1 MRRGYVFWAVGLLVF
16 FIIVYV
22 LRGMLLPFVAGL
34 AVAYFIDPVCD
45 WLEEHKLSRN
55 LATVIVTVV
64 FFLLLVS
71 VVVLVLPIVLSQLNG
86 LIAGLPGYYAAVQSK
101 LVSLLEVVQAQVAPG
116 AQERVRELISEFN
129 GNLGSFMTNLAQ
141 RLVSGG
147 VALFNL
153 LSLLVITPIVS
164 FYLLRDWDRLVAR
177 IDALLPRHHAETI
190 RELVRE
196 IDRRVAGFI
205 RGQLNVCLILGTLYA
220 TALSIVGLE
229 FGLVVGM
236 LAGIVSFIPFVG
248 SVLGF
253 VVSVGLA
260 IAQFGE
266 IHMIAIVAGIFA
278 AGQVLEGNFL
288 TPKLVGERI
297 GLHPVWVMFALLA
310 FGSLFGFVGVLLAVP
325 LAAVTGVMVSFALR
339 QYLSS
344 SYFTGRDDDTGRE
357 GA

>member
-1 MRRGYVFWAVGLLVF
+1 MQF
-16 FIIVYV
+16 
-22 LRGMLLPFVAGL
+22 
-34 AVAYFIDPVCD
+34 
-45 WLEEHKLSRN
+45 
-55 LATVIVTVV
+55 
-64 FFLLLVS
+64 
-71 VVVLVLPIVLSQLNG
+71 
-86 LIAGLPGYYAAVQSK
+86 
-101 LVSLLEVVQAQVAPG
+101 
-116 AQERVRELISEFN
+116 
-129 GNLGSFMTNLAQ
+129 
-141 RLVSGG
+141 
-147 VALFNL
+147 
-153 LSLLVITPIVS
+153 
-164 FYLLRDWDRLVAR
+164 
-177 IDALLPRHHAETI
+177 
-190 RELVRE
+190 
-196 IDRRVAGFI
+196 
-205 RGQLNVCLILGTLYA
+205 
-220 TALSIVGLE
+220 SIVGLE